1 MIIID
6 KIKFYSKGIVTKD
19 NVTKD
24 NLVGSIKEEEPVV
37 SIDVSHLRIP
47 IEFADCVEGKVKNL
61 KIENIDN
68 VGGFLLIEG
77 RKI

>member
-6 KIKFYSKGIVTKD
+6 KIKFCSKGIV
-19 NVTKD
+19 NED
-24 NLVGSIKEEEPVV
+24 NLVGSIKEEKTIV
-37 SIDVSHLRIP
+37 SFDVSHLRIP
-47 IEFADCVEGKVKNL
+47 MEFADCVKEKVKSL

>member
-6 KIKFYSKGIVTKD
+6 KIKFCSKGIV
-19 NVTKD
+19 NED
-24 NLVGSIKEEEPVV
+24 NLVDSIKEEKPVV

-47 IEFADCVEGKVKNL
+47 MEFADCIKGKVKTL

-68 VGGFLLIEG
+68 AGGFLLIEG
-77 RKI
+77 REI

>member
-6 KIKFYSKGIVTKD
+6 KIKFCSKGIINENNTE
-19 NVTKD
+19 D
-24 NLVGSIKEEEPVV
+24 NLVGFIKKEKPVV
-37 SIDVSHLRIP
+37 TIDVSHLRIP
-47 IEFADCVEGKVKNL
+47 IEFADCVEGKVKSL